1 MCTDSSLKTVPIAF
15 EVPAEEG
22 DASLIKKH
30 PPRRLRQLEERP
42 PDATT
47 VTQEALEEKVAL
59 ANERRNQ
66 VKAVSK

>member
-1 MCTDSSLKTVPIAF
+1 M
-15 EVPAEEG
+15 PAEEG

-42 PDATT
+42 PEATSI
-47 VTQEALEEKVAL
+47 TQEALEEKVAQ

-66 VKAVSK
+66 VEKIQLLI

>member
-1 MCTDSSLKTVPIAF
+1 MPIAF

-30 PPRRLRQLEERP
+30 PPRRLRELEERP
-42 PDATT
+42 PEAASI
-47 VTQEALEEKVAL
+47 TQEALEEKVAQ

-66 VKAVSK
+66 VN